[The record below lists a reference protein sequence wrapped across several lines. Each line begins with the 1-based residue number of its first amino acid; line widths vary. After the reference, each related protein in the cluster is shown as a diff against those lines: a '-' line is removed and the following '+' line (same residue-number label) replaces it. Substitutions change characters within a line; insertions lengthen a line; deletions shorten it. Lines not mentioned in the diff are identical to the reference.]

1 MFGSL
6 LEMEDEGEYA
16 SDSSGQ
22 NFVANFKVS
31 VACVAGARKGKG
43 KGKVPTTQANVRTEM
58 GNTNLQPEEPRR

>member
-1 MFGSL
+1 MFGSF

-43 KGKVPTTQANVRTEM
+43 KGKVRARCE
-58 GNTNLQPEEPRR
+58 GSAREHSPRFARALSL

>member
-1 MFGSL
+1 MFGSF

-16 SDSSGQ
+16 SDNSGQ

-43 KGKVPTTQANVRTEM
+43 KGKVRARGSTPLVSRARFPSSAYHA
-58 GNTNLQPEEPRR
+58 G

>member
-43 KGKVPTTQANVRTEM
+43 KGKVRARGE
-58 GNTNLQPEEPRR
+58 GSAREHSPRFARALSL